1 MCKLWRIHEIWFLL
15 VFIFSDL
22 QVKGLVAQLIQVKD
36 ASTAT
41 GLEVTAGGKVFFKR
55 SIPFFIINIIPYQ
68 NSIPHPAN
76 EDSLVCIIIKTCM
89 WPAHFVFVGSMISF
103 SCSFAAVQCCGGHR
117 SHWQEV
123 DKQRETETP
132 LHLYSTKQNRCQNT
146 FQWCC

>member
-1 MCKLWRIHEIWFLL
+1 MKCGFLL

-55 SIPFFIINIIPYQ
+55 SIPFFIIKFNIIPYQ

-76 EDSLVCIIIKTCM
+76 
-89 WPAHFVFVGSMISF
+89 
-103 SCSFAAVQCCGGHR
+103 
-117 SHWQEV
+117 
-123 DKQRETETP
+123 
-132 LHLYSTKQNRCQNT
+132 
-146 FQWCC
+146 